1 MALRYAGVQIENDKK
16 LSYYKIVD
24 QKGVLKVFQEKCS
37 LGKIAGIILAYQAD
51 PYGIDE
57 QTARMPCGHVIGRDG
72 MTQFVRS
79 LIQAHQYKIL
89 CPAQKPNGED
99 CRFEW

>member
-37 LGKIAGIILAYQAD
+37 LGKIAGIILAY
-51 PYGIDE
+51 
-57 QTARMPCGHVIGRDG
+57 
-72 MTQFVRS
+72 
-79 LIQAHQYKIL
+79 
-89 CPAQKPNGED
+89 
-99 CRFEW
+99 